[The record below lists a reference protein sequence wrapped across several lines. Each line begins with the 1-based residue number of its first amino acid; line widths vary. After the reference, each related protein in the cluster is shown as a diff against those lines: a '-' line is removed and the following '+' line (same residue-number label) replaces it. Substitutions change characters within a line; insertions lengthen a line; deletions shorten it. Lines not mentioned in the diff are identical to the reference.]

1 MKLKR
6 ELGLLETT
14 FYGIGV
20 IIGAGIFALIGE
32 VAGLAG
38 NSAWISFLIGAFV
51 AIFTGLTYAELSA
64 MYPKAGAV
72 FVYVKK
78 AYGSDFWA
86 FLIGWLLI
94 FALISGTAA
103 VSLGFSGYFIKLFE
117 IEGSFA
123 RIVVSIFLILVL
135 SFLNFAGIKESSRFF
150 ITTSS
155 LVLFSLI
162 LIIFSGF
169 FVSPINFKKFFEA
182 PSLTGVFSAA
192 ALVFFAYLGF
202 EDVVNLAEETKNP
215 TKIIP
220 LALILSVIITTVIYV
235 LVSISVL
242 NLVGW
247 EELSRSSAPLALA
260 ASKVLGDKAFIFI
273 SLAALLT
280 TADTSLGLM
289 LSASRIIYGMARENS
304 LPKILSRIHPNRKTP
319 YIAIFLVT
327 TLAIVFV
334 FLRDIEKVAKLTSLG
349 SLLAFIAA
357 NLSLIHLRFMRPDIK
372 RKFLAPLNIGK
383 FPLTAFFG
391 TISCMALL
399 GYFEIE
405 LIFVTL
411 AILAT
416 GSLVFIIRKKRKK
429 SI

>member
-38 NSAWISFLIGAFV
+38 NSAWVSFLIGAFV

-64 MYPKAGAV
+64 MYPKAGAA

-78 AYGSDFWA
+78 AYGSEFWA

-94 FALISGTAA
+94 FALVSGIAA
-103 VSLGFSGYFIKLFE
+103 VSLGFSGYFTKLLG
-117 IEGSFA
+117 IESSWA
-123 RIVVSIFLILVL
+123 KIVVSILLILSL
-135 SFLNFAGIKESSRFF
+135 SFLNFLGIKESSRFF
-150 ITTSS
+150 ITTSFI
-155 LVLFSLI
+155 VLLSLI
-162 LIIFSGF
+162 LIIFLGF
-169 FVSPINFKKFFEA
+169 FGSPANFQKFFEA

-220 LALILSVIITTVIYV
+220 LALILSVVITTVIYA

-260 ASKVLGDKAFIFI
+260 ASKVLGEKAFVFI

-289 LSASRIIYGMARENS
+289 LSASRMMYGMAEENS
-304 LPKILSRIHPNRKTP
+304 LPKILSKVHSKRKTP
-319 YIAIFLVT
+319 YFAIFLVAA
-327 TLAIVFV
+327 LAMAFV
-334 FLRDIEKVAKLTSLG
+334 FFRDIDKVAKITSLG

-357 NLSLIHLRFMRPDIK
+357 NLSLIHLRLIRPDIE
-372 RKFLAPLNIGK
+372 RKFMAPLNIGK

-411 AILAT
+411 AILVI
-416 GSLVFIIRKKRKK
+416 GSLVFVIRKRRKK